1 MSMRLL
7 RLFGSRPATAPV
19 ARERLQ
25 ILLQH
30 ERGLLG
36 QSDLLVTLREEILA
50 TPLLGIIPESQDVLK
65 ASNVGS
71 PVTLNNADSAPA
83 RAYVDASRRLMGEE
97 VAMVVPLERKGFMN
111 RLLGRRAA

>member
-7 RLFGSRPATAPV
+7 RLFGSREATAPV

-25 ILLQH
+25 ILLAH

-50 TPLLGIIPESQDVLK
+50 VVSRHIQLDPDKVTVKLDRGPAVSTLEVDIEVPNNFEKTK
-65 ASNVGS
+65 AH
-71 PVTLNNADSAPA
+71 A
-83 RAYVDASRRLMGEE
+83 E
-97 VAMVVPLERKGFMN
+97 
-111 RLLGRRAA
+111 RRAGAA